1 MNQPALLI
9 YGATGYSGRL
19 LAAHAASRGLRPIV
33 AGRSAARVEALA
45 AQIGAEARVCSVED
59 APRLRETLA
68 GVACVLHA
76 AGPFSA
82 TAGPMLDACLAT
94 RTHYLDITGE
104 IPVFELCEMLGPRA
118 REAGVMLMP
127 GCGFDV
133 VPSDCLAA
141 HVAARVPEPHT
152 LRIAID
158 ALGTPT
164 RGSAKTSVEMLGAGC
179 LVRRAGRIVA
189 LPPGSLQRDFDFGFG
204 PARCAGAPLGD
215 LVTAW
220 HSTRAENVEVYL
232 RAGVGMRAMLRASG
246 PLAPLLRLRPVQRGF
261 QGLIGAMP
269 EGPTEEE
276 RTTLRGHVVAEAI
289 GAGGETARARLDTPS
304 GYHLTM
310 LAGVEIA
317 RRVLE
322 GGAKPGY
329 QTPATAFGA
338 DLVLGL
344 DCIRTND

>member
-1 MNQPALLI
+1 MAGRLLI
-9 YGATGYSGRL
+9 YGATGYSGKL
-19 LAAHAASRGLRPIV
+19 LATHAAARGLAPIV
-33 AGRSAARVEALA
+33 AGRNADKLRTLAARLGV
-45 AQIGAEARVCSVED
+45 EARVSAID
-59 APRLRETLA
+59 AAPQLREMLG
-68 GVACVLHA
+68 GVSCVLHA

-82 TAGPMLDACLAT
+82 TAGPMLDACLAA
-94 RTHYLDITGE
+94 RAHYLDITGE

-127 GCGFDV
+127 GVGFDV

-164 RGSAKTSVEMLGAGC
+164 RGTAKTSIEVLGAGC

-204 PARCAGAPLGD
+204 PTRCAGAPLGD

-220 HSTRAENVEVYL
+220 HSTRAENIEIYL
-232 RAGVGMRAMLRASG
+232 RAGLGMRIMLRASG
-246 PLAPLLRLRPVQRGF
+246 PLAPLLRLRALQRLF
-261 QGLIGAMP
+261 QRMIDAMP
-269 EGPTEEE
+269 EGPSEAQRKE
-276 RTTLRGHVVAEAI
+276 LRGHIVAEAI
-289 GAGGETARARLDTPS
+289 GAHGETARARLDTPS
-304 GYHLTM
+304 GYQLTM

-317 RRVLE
+317 RRVLA
-322 GGAKPGY
+322 GDAKPGY

-344 DCIRTND
+344 DCIRTDG

>member
-1 MNQPALLI
+1 MAGRLLI
-9 YGATGYSGRL
+9 YGATGYTGKL
-19 LAAHAASRGLRPIV
+19 FAAHAAARGLAPIV
-33 AGRSAARVEALA
+33 AGRSAHKVKEIA
-45 AQIGAEARVCSVED
+45 AQHGLEARVASLDD
-59 APRLRETLA
+59 AGAVRSMLD

-82 TAGPMLDACLAT
+82 TARPMLDACLAA
-94 RTHYLDITGE
+94 RAHYLDVTGE
-104 IPVFELCEMLGPRA
+104 IPVFELCESFGARA

-127 GCGFDV
+127 GVGFDV

-158 ALGTPT
+158 AMGTPT
-164 RGSAKTSVEMLGAGC
+164 RGTAKTSIEMMGVGC
-179 LVRRAGRIVA
+179 LVRRAGRIVT

-204 PARCAGAPLGD
+204 PQRCAGAPLGD

-220 HSTRAENVEVYL
+220 HSTRAENIEVYL
-232 RAGVGMRAMLRASG
+232 RAGLGMRAMSRASG
-246 PLAPLLRLRPVQRGF
+246 PLGPLLRLRGVQRCF
-261 QGLIGAMP
+261 QRMTLAMP
-269 EGPTEEE
+269 EGPSEAE
-276 RTTLRGHVVAEAI
+276 RTELRGHIVAEAI
-289 GAGGETARARLDTPS
+289 GTRGEAARARLDTPS
-304 GYHLTM
+304 GYQLTM

-317 RRVLE
+317 RRALAGE
-322 GGAKPGY
+322 AKPGY

-344 DCIRTND
+344 DCVRTND

>member
-1 MNQPALLI
+1 MTGALLV

-19 LAAHAASRGLRPIV
+19 LASHAAASGLAPIV
-33 AGRSAARVEALA
+33 AGRSDAKVRALA
-45 AQIGAEARVCSVED
+45 AQLGVPARV
-59 APRLRETLA
+59 APLDDPKALRELLD
-68 GVACVLHA
+68 GVGCVLHA

-82 TAGPMLDACLAT
+82 TAGPMLEACLAA
-94 RTHYLDITGE
+94 RAHYLDITGE
-104 IPVFELCEMLGPRA
+104 IPVFERCESLGARA

-127 GCGFDV
+127 GVGFDV

-164 RGSAKTSVEMLGAGC
+164 RGTAKTSVEMLGAGC

-189 LPPGSLQRDFDFGFG
+189 LAPGSLQRDFDFGFG
-204 PARCAGAPLGD
+204 PARCVGAPLGD

-220 HSTRAENVEVYL
+220 HSTRAENIEVYL
-232 RAGVGMRAMLRASG
+232 RAGLGMRAMLRATG
-246 PLAPLLRLRPVQRGF
+246 PLAPLLRLRGVQRGL
-261 QGLIGAMP
+261 QRAIAAMP
-269 EGPTEEE
+269 EGPSAAE
-276 RTTLRGHVVAEAI
+276 REGLRGHIVAEAV
-289 GAGGETARARLDTPS
+289 GSRGETARARLATPS
-304 GYHLTM
+304 GYQLTM

-317 RRVLE
+317 RRVLG

-338 DLVLGL
+338 DLVLAL
-344 DCIRTND
+344 DCIRSDD

>member
-1 MNQPALLI
+1 MKALLV

-19 LAAHAASRGLRPIV
+19 LATHATERGLAPIV
-33 AGRSAARVEALA
+33 AGRNADRVKALGARLRVEARVA
-45 AQIGAEARVCSVED
+45 AIDD
-59 APRLRETLA
+59 APALRAMLE
-68 GVACVLHA
+68 GVGCVLHA

-82 TAGPMLDACLAT
+82 TARQMFEACLAA
-94 RTHYLDITGE
+94 RVHYLDITGE
-104 IPVFELCEMLGPRA
+104 IPVFELAESLGARA

-127 GCGFDV
+127 GVGFDV

-164 RGSAKTSVEMLGAGC
+164 RGTAKTSIEMLGAGC

-189 LPPGSLQRDFDFGFG
+189 LPAGSLQRDFDFGFG
-204 PARCAGAPLGD
+204 PARCAGAPLAD
-215 LVTAW
+215 VVTAW
-220 HSTRAENVEVYL
+220 HSTRAENIEVYL
-232 RAGVGMRAMLRASG
+232 RATPSMRTMLRASG
-246 PLAPLLRLRPVQRGF
+246 WLAPLLRTRSLQRGL
-261 QGLIGAMP
+261 QRMIDAMP
-269 EGPTEEE
+269 EGPSEEE
-276 RTTLRGHVVAEAI
+276 RRERRGHIVAEAI
-289 GAGGETARARLDTPS
+289 GARGEKARARLDTPS
-304 GYHLTM
+304 GYQLTM

-317 RRVLE
+317 RRTLE

-338 DLVLGL
+338 DLVLSL
-344 DCIRTND
+344 DCVRSEG